1 MKCARGSEWR
11 KWDLHLHTPS
21 SYDYDDKSVTN
32 KTIIEKLKEK
42 NISVVAIT
50 DHHAIDHVRIKELQ
64 ELGRKEDITIFPGIE
79 LRTQLVAKENIHL
92 IAVFSQEANL
102 EHLSNEI
109 LTKLEIN
116 SQRQDGEGEDVIFCD
131 YKKVL
136 SVVREL
142 NGLIIIHCGEK
153 TQGMDDVIK
162 NDTKVKEAIKEKMV
176 EEINIFEIGNPE
188 KDIAGYKGK
197 VFSDLSRNYPLILC
211 SDNHDI
217 KKYYTD
223 NKLPTWIKADP
234 NFEGLKQIIYEPD
247 DRVKIQ
253 EFKPEEKETYQ
264 LIDKVKFID
273 DSFMPDELLINQ
285 NLTTVIGGKSTGKS
299 ILLRNIA
306 QAVDPREVTV
316 RLDEGGLKPYSK
328 EVDGFKVIW
337 KDKQE
342 SDKETGD
349 VNKKIIYIPQSYLNR
364 LVEKEGKISAVDN
377 IIENVL
383 KQTMGQVYDALS
395 FFERTNKQDIA
406 NNIALLFNLKK
417 DWEEQKEKIKNIGD
431 KKGIELELKILEE
444 QIAELKKTSG
454 LSDNEIVEYDNYV
467 HQIKTLTNQIEINNS
482 DKIELGKLKQ
492 KDIFREI
499 LFGDLSDSLQSE
511 METFYN
517 ELKGIAVDKWKTK
530 IDDKIEAQSEILK
543 AKQETLRK
551 VKIKFSPLL
560 EKAKKVAALNE
571 KIKQIEIQQGKLRHI
586 QGEEKSLEA
595 IQAKFKQTIINLESA
610 NSKFYEKY
618 LEGKREILGQD
629 IISGDLTFHL
639 EVQHKT
645 QFFQNDFINEVFD
658 MRQLPNELSEY
669 EFKDNDNFSHTI
681 KEIINKILSKK
692 LALKG
697 RYTEQEALTKLL
709 QNWYTF
715 DYQIEQ
721 GGDSIS
727 DMSPG
732 KKSFVLLKLLIELD
746 SSKCPILLDQP
757 EDDLDNRSIYDDLV
771 KFIKNKKKERQIIV
785 VTHNPNLVVGADA
798 ECVIVA
804 NQKGTYSENK
814 EYQFEYIS
822 GALENTFITM
832 DETKTLYK
840 QGVQEHVCEVL
851 EGGRE
856 AFEKRKQKYGFNL

>member
-1 MKCARGSEWR
+1 MKYLRGSEWR

-32 KTIIEKLKEK
+32 ETIIEKLKEK

-50 DHHAIDHVRIKELQ
+50 DHHVIDHVRIKELQ
-64 ELGRKEDITIFPGIE
+64 ELGSKEDITIFPGIE

-92 IAVFSQEANL
+92 IAVFSQEVNL

-116 SQRQDGEGEDVIFCD
+116 SQREKGVGEDTIFCD
-131 YKKVL
+131 YQKVL
-136 SVVREL
+136 SVAMEL
-142 NGLIIIHCGEK
+142 DGLITIHCGEK
-153 TQGMDDVIK
+153 TQGIDDVIK
-162 NDTKVKEAIKEKMV
+162 NDAKVKEAIKEKIV

-188 KDIAGYKGK
+188 KDIEGYKGK
-197 VFSDLSRNYPLILC
+197 VFSDLNREYPLILC

-217 KKYYTD
+217 KQYYTD

-264 LIDKVKFID
+264 LIDKIKFID
-273 DSFMPDELLINQ
+273 DSFMPNELLINQ
-285 NLTTVIGGKSTGKS
+285 NLTTIIGGKSTGKS

-306 QAVDPREVTV
+306 QAIDSLEVV
-316 RLDEGGLKPYSK
+316 ARLDEGDLKSYPK
-328 EVDGFKVIW
+328 EVGGFKVAW

-342 SDKETGD
+342 SDKGTEG

-364 LVEKEGKISAVDN
+364 LVEKEGKRSAVDK

-383 KQTMGQVYDALS
+383 RQTMGKVYDELS
-395 FFERTNKQDIA
+395 LFERTNKQDIA
-406 NNIALLFNLKK
+406 NNIAYLFNLKK
-417 DWEEQKEKIKNIGD
+417 DWMEQKEKIKNIGD
-431 KKGIELELKILEE
+431 KKGIESELKILEE
-444 QIAELKKTSG
+444 QIVALKKTSG
-454 LSDNEIVEYDNYV
+454 LSDSEIVEYDEYV
-467 HQIKTLTNQIEINNS
+467 DQIKLLTSQIEVINS
-482 DKIELGKLKQ
+482 DKIELEKLKQ
-492 KDIFREI
+492 ENIFQEI
-499 LFGDLSDSLQSE
+499 LFGNLSGSLQNE
-511 METFYN
+511 MKTFYN
-517 ELKGIAVDKWKTK
+517 ELQGRVIDKWKTK
-530 IDDKIEAQSEILK
+530 IDDKIGAQAENLT
-543 AKQETLRK
+543 AKQEILRE

-560 EKAKKVAALNE
+560 ERAKKVAALNE
-571 KIKQIEIQQGKLRHI
+571 KIKQIEIQQSKLKHI

-595 IQAKFKQTIINLESA
+595 IQAKFKQTIANLENA
-610 NSKFYEKY
+610 HSKFYEKY
-618 LEGKREILGQD
+618 LEGKMEILGQD

-639 EVQHKT
+639 EIQHRT
-645 QFFQNDFINEVFD
+645 QFFQSDFINEVFD
-658 MRQLPNELSEY
+658 MRQLPNEFSEY
-669 EFKDNDNFSHTI
+669 EFKNNDSFSHTI
-681 KEIINKILSKK
+681 KEIINKILSKN
-692 LALKG
+692 LAIKG

-709 QNWYTF
+709 QNWYMF

-721 GGDSIS
+721 GGDSIF

-746 SSKCPILLDQP
+746 NSKCPILLDQP
-757 EDDLDNRSIYDDLV
+757 EDDLDNRSIYQDLV
-771 KFIKNKKKERQIIV
+771 QFIKNKKKERQIIV

-804 NQKGTYSENK
+804 NQKGTYSENR

-822 GALENTFITM
+822 GALENTFIAIS
-832 DETKTLYK
+832 ETKTLYK
-840 QGVQEHVCEVL
+840 QGIQEHVCEVL